1 MRKMSQFAKS
11 DFEPDVLGAAIPGQ
25 SLTSNPGQFPYEK
38 PPLTSNPV
46 DAADALVETM
56 LQPHAQKAIAQL
68 LDIGASAEMIA
79 SSYVLGGV
87 AEGLFDVDV
96 AEIIK
101 PALILHIVGIA
112 DDLALE
118 DINVLDSAP
127 PQGPSDG
134 EHLETMSKV
143 SPERFKK
150 KYIDAMSDNNTE
162 DEMMPE
168 EEDIM
173 MENELPML
181 EGFISRPMEE
191 V

>member
-1 MRKMSQFAKS
+1 MRKMSQLANS

-38 PPLTSNPV
+38 PPMTSNPV

>member
-1 MRKMSQFAKS
+1 MRKMSQLANS

-38 PPLTSNPV
+38 PPMTSNPV

-56 LQPHAQKAIAQL
+56 LQPHAQKAIGQL

>member
-1 MRKMSQFAKS
+1 MRKMSQLAKS
-11 DFEPDVLGAAIPGQ
+11 EFEPDVLGAAIPGQ

>member
-1 MRKMSQFAKS
+1 MRKMSQLANS

-38 PPLTSNPV
+38 PPMTSNPV

-168 EEDIM
+168 EEDMM

>member
-1 MRKMSQFAKS
+1 MRKMSQLANS

-150 KYIDAMSDNNTE
+150 KYIDSMSDNNTE

-168 EEDIM
+168 EEDMM